1 MANISNLNVDG
12 IAHKIGTSI
21 TTVGSGEIPVG
32 YFADSACTKEIK
44 SVNDLIGA
52 MESASI
58 YKKLFNPSGVSWAS
72 GSDSD
77 IEEMLAAAYSGA
89 INLSDYWNVG
99 DSRTVTL
106 QSMAATGVGES
117 HVAQEVDIVIQ
128 DLAPSYMAEDGTAPK
143 LLWGLKDA
151 LKEAGYMNSSN
162 TNSGGWDSCAR
173 RTWCNNVFYPA
184 LPELFRKL
192 TKTVNVV
199 AANGSSTTTA
209 TSKDKCFLLSEK
221 EIFGSTSYADG
232 TAEAGL
238 KQVPYYATTSNR
250 VKKLGKG
257 GSASFWWERS
267 PGSGNS
273 NYFCFVYSDGTASG
287 NTAGGTRGLA
297 PCGCF

>member
-21 TTVGSGEIPVG
+21 TTVGSGEILVG

-72 GSDSD
+72 GSDAD
-77 IEEMLAAAYSGA
+77 IEAMLAAAYSGA
-89 INLSDYWNVG
+89 ITLSDYWNVG

-128 DLAPSYMAEDGTAPK
+128 DLAPGYTAEDGTAPK

-151 LKEAGYMNSSN
+151 LKEA
-162 TNSGGWDSCAR
+162 
-173 RTWCNNVFYPA
+173 
-184 LPELFRKL
+184 
-192 TKTVNVV
+192 
-199 AANGSSTTTA
+199 ANGSSTTTA
-209 TSKDKCFLLSEK
+209 TSKDKCFLLAEK
-221 EIFGSTSYADG
+221 EIFGSTSYANG

-257 GSASFWWERS
+257 GSANVWWERS
-267 PGSGNS
+267 PRSGNS
-273 NYFCFVYSDGTASG
+273 DYFCRVNSGGTASRD
-287 NTAGGTRGLA
+287 TASITLGLA

>member
-21 TTVGSGEIPVG
+21 TTVGSGETLVG

-72 GSDSD
+72 GSDAD
-77 IEEMLAAAYSGA
+77 IEAMLAAAYSGA

-128 DLAPSYMAEDGTAPK
+128 DLAPGYTAEDGTAPK

-151 LKEAGYMNSSN
+151 LKEAGYMNSSG
-162 TNSGGWDSCAR
+162 TNNGGWDSCAR

-209 TSKDKCFLLSEK
+209 TSKDKCFLLAEK
-221 EIFGSTSYADG
+221 EIFGSTSYANG

-257 GSASFWWERS
+257 GSAGSWWERS
-267 PGSGNS
+267 PYSGYS
-273 NYFCFVYSDGTASG
+273 SAFCYVAYDGTANYNSAS
-287 NTAGGTRGLA
+287 NPYGLA

>member
-21 TTVGSGEIPVG
+21 TTVGSGEILVG

-58 YKKLFNPSGVSWAS
+58 YKKLSNLSVVSWAS

-221 EIFGSTSYADG
+221 EIFGSTSYANG

-257 GSASFWWERS
+257 GSAYPWWLRS
-267 PGSGNS
+267 PRSGGSTT
-273 NYFCFVYSDGTASG
+273 FCRVGSDGTAYNYYAS
-287 NTAGGTRGLA
+287 NTSLLA
-297 PCGCF
+297 PCGCI

>member
-21 TTVGSGEIPVG
+21 TTVGSGEILVG

-221 EIFGSTSYADG
+221 EIFGSTSYANG

-257 GSASFWWERS
+257 GSAYPWWLRS
-267 PGSGNS
+267 PRSGGSTTFCLVNS
-273 NYFCFVYSDGTASG
+273 GGTASR
-287 NTAGGTRGLA
+287 ADASSTRLLA
-297 PCGCF
+297 PCGCI